1 MNNEKIAIVGLGII
15 APKALNKEQFWQN
28 VLDGRNCSWAK
39 NAIGMPSVIRQ
50 GRRLAIF
57 YDAPAGERTGPMDHE
72 IGLARLDLPLSPPG
86 EAPK

>member
-1 MNNEKIAIVGLGII
+1 VYWSQDLNRRD
-15 APKALNKEQFWQN
+15 PRHKAV

-39 NAIGMPSVIRQ
+39 NAIGMPSVISQ

-72 IGLARLDLPLSPPG
+72 IGLAWLDLPLSPPG